1 MDQEINRSDNSD
13 VDADGE
19 QVEMQELVPAND
31 EEGTK
36 ADQPQLKR
44 ELNLFYMVGMVVG
57 SIIGSGIFI
66 SPKEVLRDVQS
77 YGMAILVWMIAG
89 VLSMGGGLCYTELGT
104 FIKKSGG
111 EFSYLKTAYSFNN
124 KKKCHQVIGEL
135 LAFLFV
141 WTTSLLGR
149 PGSSAVIL
157 LTFGE
162 YVTRAI
168 NPHCDEISST
178 TVRILAI
185 SALG

>member
-1 MDQEINRSDNSD
+1 M
-13 VDADGE
+13 DGE
-19 QVEMQELVPAND
+19 QVEMQELVPAING
-31 EEGTK
+31 EHRENLK

-77 YGMAILVWMIAG
+77 YGMAILVWVIAG
-89 VLSMGGGLCYTELGT
+89 VLGMGGGLCYAELGT
-104 FIKKSGG
+104 LIKESGG
-111 EFSYLKTAYSFNN
+111 EFSYLKTAFSFSN
-124 KKKCHQVIGEL
+124 KKKYHQVIGEL

-168 NPHCDEISST
+168 NPHCDEISTT
-178 TVRILAI
+178 TVRLLAI